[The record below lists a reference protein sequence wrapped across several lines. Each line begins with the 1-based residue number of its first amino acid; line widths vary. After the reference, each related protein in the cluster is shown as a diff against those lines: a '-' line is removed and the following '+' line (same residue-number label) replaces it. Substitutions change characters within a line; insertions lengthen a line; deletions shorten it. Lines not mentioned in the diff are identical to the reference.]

1 MTTEASVFNK
11 KYEEFCDDLEGACPE
26 YKAQIT
32 SAKALSHEEREK
44 EYMTQVMKSIL
55 RDKTKNP
62 GAVLPGVCIEDSVW
76 GALSDSTHKAIHDYL
91 QILDVSLLCKNGSF
105 ADVSGVSQEWM
116 DGILRD
122 WRARM
127 SRVDFKN
134 LTEKF
139 STMFGSSSEN
149 LPPLPERFLKG
160 KLAKLAEDMVAE
172 FRPEDFGLSAEDIAA
187 CESDPTRAFEILMQA
202 SARNPERLQK
212 VMTRVAKKLQGKM
225 ATGEFKP
232 QDLASEAEELMKEF
246 QSHPAFTEMLN
257 SFREA
262 FSFEDTETAR
272 RAGRDGDNR
281 LAIARARLRKKLD
294 AKKSTK

>member
-1 MTTEASVFNK
+1 
-11 KYEEFCDDLEGACPE
+11 
-26 YKAQIT
+26 
-32 SAKALSHEEREK
+32 
-44 EYMTQVMKSIL
+44 
-55 RDKTKNP
+55 
-62 GAVLPGVCIEDSVW
+62 
-76 GALSDSTHKAIHDYL
+76 
-91 QILDVSLLCKNGSF
+91 
-105 ADVSGVSQEWM
+105 
-116 DGILRD
+116 
-122 WRARM
+122 
-127 SRVDFKN
+127 
-134 LTEKF
+134 
-139 STMFGSSSEN
+139 
-149 LPPLPERFLKG
+149 
-160 KLAKLAEDMVAE
+160 MVAE

-262 FSFEDTETAR
+262 FSFEDTDTAR